1 MKKEIRK
8 TAFIKSLPILCSYIF
23 LGAAYGILMQEA
35 GFAWYI
41 SLGISM
47 TVYTGAF
54 QFVLITLLSGGASL
68 LTVAVTALLMNSRQV
83 FYSLTFL
90 EDFQKMGRLLP
101 FMIHTMTDET
111 YAVNLTL
118 KDMEPEKKPGVMAW
132 LALDSWCYW
141 MIGATLGG
149 MAGQLIPFDTEG
161 IDYCMTAL
169 FVTIFMDQWQ
179 QARDHRPALTGLAA
193 AIVCL
198 FVFGSTTFMLPALLI
213 TSGLLLL
220 YGKKEKGGKTDA
232 IR

>member
-1 MKKEIRK
+1 MR
-8 TAFIKSLPILCSYIF
+8 SLPILCSYIF

-35 GFAWYI
+35 GYAWYI

-54 QFVLITLLSGGASL
+54 QFVLISLLSSGASL
-68 LTVAVTALLMNSRQV
+68 VTVAVTALLMNSRQV

-90 EDFQKMGRLLP
+90 NCFRRMGRRLP

-118 KDMEPEKKPGVMAW
+118 NDLPQEEKQDVMAW

-141 MIGATLGG
+141 MIGAVIGG

-169 FVTIFMDQWQ
+169 FVTIFMDQWE
-179 QARDHRPALTGLAA
+179 QAGDHRPALTGLLAA
-193 AIVCL
+193 VVCL
-198 FVFGSTTFMLPALLI
+198 LIFGSTTFMLPALLI

-220 YGKKEKGGKTDA
+220 YGRRERGEKRDEQ
-232 IR
+232 